1 VSADPAGGVP
11 SVLLVAGAYHPEISA
26 AGLQCQAVAAALRGR
41 VRFSV
46 LATAVDSTLA
56 PFEIVE
62 GVPITRVAVDVRSG
76 LSKAMASARVVARLS
91 SMRSTVDIIH
101 VHGVSQK
108 NGPISLMARLLGKP
122 IVLALHTSGQDEP
135 QAAAR
140 QGMLANWAFKSSA
153 LILPVSP
160 NLVRRCEEAGV
171 PPATVRLTPNGID
184 TDRFRPPTAAE
195 RVALRRELRWPERQ
209 AVFVFVGFFSRD
221 KRPDL
226 LFRAWSRLA
235 AEGVPSKLVYIGAT
249 ASPYYEIDHS
259 LAVEIREGAT
269 KLGRADDV
277 VFVEATHEV
286 ARYFRA
292 ADVFVLSSVREA
304 HPMAMLEA
312 MSCGL
317 PVVASRLAG
326 STDAVIDDGVN
337 GRLVAPDDERALA
350 DALSEML
357 RDPENAER
365 MGNRARETIVSRYHI
380 HQTAER
386 WLDAYRTVMGP
397 RRAGL

>member
-1 VSADPAGGVP
+1 M
-11 SVLLVAGAYHPEISA
+11 LLVAGAYHPEISA

-41 VRFSV
+41 VRLSV

-62 GVPITRVAVDVRSG
+62 GVPISRVVVDVRSR
-76 LSKAMASARVVARLS
+76 LSKAVASVRLVARLWR
-91 SMRSTVDIIH
+91 MRSTIDVIH
-101 VHGVSQK
+101 MHGVSQK

-122 IVLALHTSGQDEP
+122 VVLTLHTSGQDEP

-140 QGMLANWAFKSSA
+140 RGMLANWAFKSSA

-171 PPATVRLTPNGID
+171 PAAVVRLTPNGID
-184 TDRFRPPTAAE
+184 THRFRPPTAAE
-195 RVALRRELRWPERQ
+195 RTALRRELRWPERQ

-235 AEGVPSKLVYIGAT
+235 GEGVPSKLVYIGAT
-249 ASPYYEIDHS
+249 ASTYYEIDRS
-259 LAVEIREGAT
+259 LAVEIREGAA

-277 VFVEATHEV
+277 VFVEATHDV
-286 ARYFRA
+286 ARYYRA
-292 ADVFVLSSVREA
+292 ADVFVLASVREA
-304 HPMAMLEA
+304 HPVALLEA

-326 STDAVIDDGVN
+326 STDVVIDDGVN
-337 GRLVAPDDERALA
+337 GRLVPPDDETALARALVEI
-350 DALSEML
+350 S
-357 RDPENAER
+357 RDQERAQR
-365 MGNRARETIVSRYHI
+365 MGDQARATVVARYNV
-380 HQTAER
+380 HQTAES
-386 WLDAYRTVMGP
+386 WLAAYRTAMSVGP
-397 RRAGL
+397 